1 MRISN
6 LVFLLYV
13 LPALL
18 LSACTFPVLIP
29 ETEAGMG
36 AVSGNSA
43 DIEAEFKRLLA
54 CVEESFPAEN
64 YITNEL
70 LPDLDTAWEPMDC
83 ESMDQ
88 VKVGMSWIL
97 NDGGAPWYNAVEL
110 GFFNDVCLEAELVRG
125 GSGLGHL
132 QTLMDGGVDFA
143 VSAGGSL
150 IPGLLTGHGGADIV
164 AVGAMIKHSPY
175 IWLGLDHDTPQDQRS
190 ERRLTPQDFIGKTI
204 GLHEGEGYFFDLI
217 SGRHGISPD
226 QVELVVTGYSPEP
239 LIEGE
244 MDFTGAWLI
253 NEPRLLEA
261 QGYMNWVAFQFSEWG
276 WDDYSEVLVVRRS
289 MLEGNADLVRRYL
302 AAVIQGLR
310 HVIED
315 PEDSAEIAVRY
326 AVDVELTTEQAL
338 RRYELQEAL
347 VAGADELP
355 LGHMSAE
362 RWNRQVASLIQYGQ
376 MELPMCE

>member
-1 MRISN
+1 
-6 LVFLLYV
+6 
-13 LPALL
+13 
-18 LSACTFPVLIP
+18 
-29 ETEAGMG
+29 MG

-150 IPGLLTGHGGADIV
+150 IPGLLTGHDGADIV

-190 ERRLTPQDFIGKTI
+190 EKKLTPQDFIGKTI

-289 MLEGNADLVRRYL
+289 MLEENADLVRRYL

-362 RWNRQVASLIQYGQ
+362 RWNRQVASLIQFGQ

>member
-18 LSACTFPVLIP
+18 LSACAFPVLIP
-29 ETEAGMG
+29 ETEAGTG

-43 DIEAEFKRLLA
+43 EIEAEFKRLLA

-70 LPDLDTAWEPMDC
+70 LPDLDTAWEPMNC
-83 ESMDQ
+83 EGMDQ

-150 IPGLLTGHGGADIV
+150 IPGLLTGHDGADIV

-289 MLEGNADLVRRYL
+289 MLEENADLVRRYL
-302 AAVIQGLR
+302 AAVIHGLR

-326 AVDVELTTEQAL
+326 AVDVELTKEQAL

-362 RWNRQVASLIQYGQ
+362 RWNRQVASLIQFGQ

>member
-1 MRISN
+1 MRINN
-6 LVFLLYV
+6 LYLLLYV

-29 ETEAGMG
+29 ETEAGLG
-36 AVSGNSA
+36 AVTGNSA
-43 DIEAEFKRLLA
+43 DIEAEFERLLA

-64 YITNEL
+64 YTTNAF
-70 LPDLDTAWEPMDC
+70 LPDFDTAWEPMNC

-125 GSGLGHL
+125 GSGMGHL

-150 IPGLLTGHGGADIV
+150 IPGLLTGHDGADIV

-289 MLEGNADLVRRYL
+289 MLEENADLVRRYL
-302 AAVIQGLR
+302 AAVMQGLR

-362 RWNRQVASLIQYGQ
+362 RWNRQVASLIQFGQ

>member
-150 IPGLLTGHGGADIV
+150 IPGLLTGHDGADIV

-190 ERRLTPQDFIGKTI
+190 EKKLTPQDFIGKTI

-289 MLEGNADLVRRYL
+289 MLEENADLVRRYL

-362 RWNRQVASLIQYGQ
+362 RWNRQVASLIQFGQ

>member
-1 MRISN
+1 MRNSN
-6 LVFLLYV
+6 FLFLLYV

-18 LSACTFPVLIP
+18 LSACTFPIVIP
-29 ETEAGMG
+29 ETEEGMG
-36 AVSGNSA
+36 GLARDPVES
-43 DIEAEFKRLLA
+43 DAEFQRLLV

-70 LPDLDTAWEPMDC
+70 LPDLDAAWEPMEC

-125 GSGLGHL
+125 GSGIGHL
-132 QTLMDGGVDFA
+132 QTLIDGGVDFA

-150 IPGLLTGHGGADIV
+150 IPGLLTGHDGADIV
-164 AVGAMIKHSPY
+164 AVGALIKHSPY
-175 IWLGLDHDTPQDQRS
+175 IWLGLDHDTPRDQRS
-190 ERRLTPQDFIGKTI
+190 DKVLTPQDFIGKTV
-204 GLHEGEGYFFDLI
+204 GLHEGEGHFFELI
-217 SGRHGISPD
+217 LAKHGIAPD

-239 LIEGE
+239 VIEGE

-253 NEPRLLEA
+253 NEPRLMEA

-289 MLEGNADLVRRYL
+289 TLEESPDLVRRYL
-302 AAVIQGLR
+302 AAVVQGLR
-310 HVIED
+310 YVLEN
-315 PEDSAEIAVRY
+315 PEHSAEIAVRY
-326 AVDVELTTEQAL
+326 AVDVELTEEQAL
-338 RRYELQEAL
+338 RRYQLQEAL
-347 VAGADELP
+347 VVGADELP
-355 LGHMSAE
+355 LGHMSAG
-362 RWNRQVASLIQYGQ
+362 RWNRQVASLIQYDQ

>member
-1 MRISN
+1 MRN
-6 LVFLLYV
+6 ANRLFLLFA

-36 AVSGNSA
+36 AAAGAPAES
-43 DIEAEFKRLLA
+43 DAEFERLLA
-54 CVEESFPAEN
+54 CVEASFPAEN
-64 YITNEL
+64 YTTNEL
-70 LPDLDTAWEPMDC
+70 LPDLDAAWEPMEC

-110 GFFNDVCLEAELVRG
+110 GFFNEVCLEAELVRG
-125 GSGLGHL
+125 GSGIGHL
-132 QTLMDGGVDFA
+132 QTLTDGGVDFA

-150 IPGLLTGHGGADIV
+150 IPGLLTGHDGADII
-164 AVGAMIKHSPY
+164 AVGALIKHSPY

-190 ERRLTPQDFIGKTI
+190 DKKLTPEDFIGKTI

-217 SGRHGISPD
+217 SGRHGISSD

-289 MLEGNADLVRRYL
+289 MLEENADLVRRYL

-326 AVDVELTTEQAL
+326 AVDVDLTTEQAL

-347 VAGADELP
+347 VVGADELP

>member
-6 LVFLLYV
+6 LYFLLFV

-64 YITNEL
+64 YTTNEL
-70 LPDLDTAWEPMDC
+70 LPDLDTAWEPMNCD
-83 ESMDQ
+83 SMDQ

-110 GFFNDVCLEAELVRG
+110 GFFKDVCLEAELVRG
-125 GSGLGHL
+125 GSGIGHL

-150 IPGLLTGHGGADIV
+150 IPGLLTGHDGADIV

-175 IWLGLDHDTPQDQRS
+175 IWLGLDHDTPRDQRS

-217 SGRHGISPD
+217 SGRHGISTD

-289 MLEGNADLVRRYL
+289 MLEEDADLVRRYL
-302 AAVIQGLR
+302 AAVIRGLR

-315 PEDSAEIAVRY
+315 PEGSAEIAVRY

-338 RRYELQEAL
+338 RRYEIQEAL
-347 VAGADELP
+347 VTGADELP

>member
-1 MRISN
+1 MRINN
-6 LVFLLYV
+6 LYFLLYV

-29 ETEAGMG
+29 ETEAGLG
-36 AVSGNSA
+36 AVTGNSA
-43 DIEAEFKRLLA
+43 DIEAEFERLLA

-64 YITNEL
+64 YTTNAF
-70 LPDLDTAWEPMDC
+70 LPDLDTAWEPMNC

-125 GSGLGHL
+125 GSGMGHL

-150 IPGLLTGHGGADIV
+150 IPGLLTGHDGADIV

-289 MLEGNADLVRRYL
+289 MLEENADLVRRYL

-362 RWNRQVASLIQYGQ
+362 RWNRQVASLIQFGQ

>member
-70 LPDLDTAWEPMDC
+70 LPDLDTAWEPMNC

-110 GFFNDVCLEAELVRG
+110 GFFKDVCLEAELVRG
-125 GSGLGHL
+125 GSGIGHL

-150 IPGLLTGHGGADIV
+150 IPGLLTGHDGADIV

-175 IWLGLDHDTPQDQRS
+175 IWLGLDHDTPQHQRS

-289 MLEGNADLVRRYL
+289 MLEENADLVRRYL

-362 RWNRQVASLIQYGQ
+362 RWNRQVASLIQFGQ

>member
-1 MRISN
+1 
-6 LVFLLYV
+6 
-13 LPALL
+13 
-18 LSACTFPVLIP
+18 
-29 ETEAGMG
+29 
-36 AVSGNSA
+36 
-43 DIEAEFKRLLA
+43 
-54 CVEESFPAEN
+54 
-64 YITNEL
+64 
-70 LPDLDTAWEPMDC
+70 
-83 ESMDQ
+83 
-88 VKVGMSWIL
+88 
-97 NDGGAPWYNAVEL
+97 APWYNAVEL

-150 IPGLLTGHGGADIV
+150 IPGLLTGHDGADIV

-190 ERRLTPQDFIGKTI
+190 DKRLTPKDFIGKTI

-362 RWNRQVASLIQYGQ
+362 RWNRQVASLIQFGQ

>member
-1 MRISN
+1 MRKTS
-6 LVFLLYV
+6 LSFLLYI
-13 LPALL
+13 LL
-18 LSACTFPVLIP
+18 LLILSSCTIPVVIP
-29 ETEAGMG
+29 ENEEKVGGVAEDP
-36 AVSGNSA
+36 A
-43 DIEAEFKRLLA
+43 DSDAEFQRLLA

-64 YITNEL
+64 YTTNEF
-70 LPDLDTAWEPMDC
+70 LPDLDTAWEPMNC

-125 GSGLGHL
+125 GSGMGHL

-143 VSAGGSL
+143 ISAGGSL
-150 IPGLLTGHGGADIV
+150 IPGLLTGHDGADIV

-190 ERRLTPQDFIGKTI
+190 EKKLTPQDFIGKTI

-226 QVELVVTGYSPEP
+226 QVELVVTGYSPDP

-244 MDFTGAWLI
+244 MDYTGAWLI

-289 MLEGNADLVRRYL
+289 TLEEDPDLVRRYL

-347 VAGADELP
+347 VAGDDELP
-355 LGHMSAE
+355 LGHMTAD

>member
-1 MRISN
+1 MRINN
-6 LVFLLYV
+6 LYLLLYV

-29 ETEAGMG
+29 ETEAGLG
-36 AVSGNSA
+36 AVTGNSA
-43 DIEAEFKRLLA
+43 DIEAEFERLLA

-64 YITNEL
+64 YTTNAF
-70 LPDLDTAWEPMDC
+70 LPDLDTAWEPMNC

-125 GSGLGHL
+125 GSGMGHL

-150 IPGLLTGHGGADIV
+150 IPGLLTGHDGADIV

-289 MLEGNADLVRRYL
+289 MLEENADLVRRYL

-326 AVDVELTTEQAL
+326 AVDVELTKEQAL

-362 RWNRQVASLIQYGQ
+362 RWNRQVASLIQFGQ

>member
-6 LVFLLYV
+6 LHFLLYV

-36 AVSGNSA
+36 AVSGNST

-64 YITNEL
+64 YTTNEL
-70 LPDLDTAWEPMDC
+70 LPDLDSAWEPMNC

-110 GFFNDVCLEAELVRG
+110 GFFDDVCLEAELVRG

-150 IPGLLTGHGGADIV
+150 IPGLLTGHDGADIV

-190 ERRLTPQDFIGKTI
+190 EKKLTPQDFIGKRI

-289 MLEGNADLVRRYL
+289 MLEENADLVRRYL

-362 RWNRQVASLIQYGQ
+362 RWNRQVASLIQFGQ

>member
-1 MRISN
+1 MRINN
-6 LVFLLYV
+6 LYFLLYV

-29 ETEAGMG
+29 ETEAGLG
-36 AVSGNSA
+36 AVTGNSV
-43 DIEAEFKRLLA
+43 DIEAEFERLLA

-64 YITNEL
+64 YTTNAF
-70 LPDLDTAWEPMDC
+70 LPDLDTAWEPMNC

-125 GSGLGHL
+125 GSGMGHL

-150 IPGLLTGHGGADIV
+150 IPGLLTGHDGADIV

-289 MLEGNADLVRRYL
+289 MLEENADLVRRYL

-326 AVDVELTTEQAL
+326 AVDVELTKEQAL

-362 RWNRQVASLIQYGQ
+362 RWNRQVASLIQFGQ

>member
-1 MRISN
+1 MRINN
-6 LVFLLYV
+6 LYFLLYV

-29 ETEAGMG
+29 ETEAGLG
-36 AVSGNSA
+36 AVTGNSA
-43 DIEAEFKRLLA
+43 DIEAEFERLLA

-64 YITNEL
+64 YTTNAF
-70 LPDLDTAWEPMDC
+70 LPDLDTAWEPMNC

-150 IPGLLTGHGGADIV
+150 IPGLLTGHDGADIV

-289 MLEGNADLVRRYL
+289 MLEENADLVRRYL

-310 HVIED
+310 HIIED

-326 AVDVELTTEQAL
+326 AVDVELTKEQAL

-362 RWNRQVASLIQYGQ
+362 RWNRQVASLIQFGQ

>member
-1 MRISN
+1 MRKTS
-6 LVFLLYV
+6 LSFLLYM
-13 LPALL
+13 LL
-18 LSACTFPVLIP
+18 LLILSSCTIPVVIP
-29 ETEAGMG
+29 ENEEKVGGVAKDP
-36 AVSGNSA
+36 A
-43 DIEAEFKRLLA
+43 DSDAEFQRLLA

-70 LPDLDTAWEPMDC
+70 LPDLDTAWEPMNC
-83 ESMDQ
+83 EGMDQ

-150 IPGLLTGHGGADIV
+150 IPGLLTGHDGADIV

-289 MLEGNADLVRRYL
+289 MLEENADLVRRYL
-302 AAVIQGLR
+302 AAVIHGLR

-326 AVDVELTTEQAL
+326 AVDVELTKEQAL

-355 LGHMSAE
+355 LGHMTAD

>member
-1 MRISN
+1 MRVSN
-6 LVFLLYV
+6 LFFLLFV

-70 LPDLDTAWEPMDC
+70 LPDLDTAWEPMNC
-83 ESMDQ
+83 EGMDQ

-150 IPGLLTGHGGADIV
+150 IPGLLTGHDGADIV

-190 ERRLTPQDFIGKTI
+190 EKKLTPQDFIGKTI

-289 MLEGNADLVRRYL
+289 MLEENADLVRRYL
-302 AAVIQGLR
+302 AAVIHGLR

-362 RWNRQVASLIQYGQ
+362 RWNRQVASLIQFGQ

>member
-1 MRISN
+1 M
-6 LVFLLYV
+6 
-13 LPALL
+13 
-18 LSACTFPVLIP
+18 
-29 ETEAGMG
+29 
-36 AVSGNSA
+36 
-43 DIEAEFKRLLA
+43 
-54 CVEESFPAEN
+54 
-64 YITNEL
+64 
-70 LPDLDTAWEPMDC
+70 
-83 ESMDQ
+83 
-88 VKVGMSWIL
+88 
-97 NDGGAPWYNAVEL
+97 
-110 GFFNDVCLEAELVRG
+110 
-125 GSGLGHL
+125 
-132 QTLMDGGVDFA
+132 
-143 VSAGGSL
+143 
-150 IPGLLTGHGGADIV
+150 IPGLLTGHDGADII
-164 AVGAMIKHSPY
+164 AVGALIKHSPY

-190 ERRLTPQDFIGKTI
+190 DKKLTPEDFIGKTI

-217 SGRHGISPD
+217 SGRHGISSD

-289 MLEGNADLVRRYL
+289 MLEENADLVRRYL

-326 AVDVELTTEQAL
+326 AVDVDLTTEQAL

-347 VAGADELP
+347 VVGADELP

>member
-1 MRISN
+1 MRNSSFFI
-6 LVFLLYV
+6 LLYA

-36 AVSGNSA
+36 AVARAHVES
-43 DIEAEFKRLLA
+43 DAEFERLLA
-54 CVEESFPAEN
+54 CVEDSFPAEN
-64 YITNEL
+64 YTTNEF
-70 LPDLDTAWEPMDC
+70 LPDPDAAWESMDC

-125 GSGLGHL
+125 GSGMGHL
-132 QTLMDGGVDFA
+132 QTLIEGGVDFA

-150 IPGLLTGHGGADIV
+150 IPGLLTGHDGADIV

-175 IWLGLDHDTPQDQRS
+175 IWLGLDPDTPQDQRS
-190 ERRLTPQDFIGKTI
+190 EKRLTPQDFIGKTV
-204 GLHEGEGYFFDLI
+204 GLHEGEGHFFEFI
-217 SGRHGISPD
+217 SARHEISPD

-239 LIEGE
+239 VIEGE
-244 MDFTGAWLI
+244 MDYTGAWLI

-261 QGYMNWVAFQFSEWG
+261 QGYMNWVAFRFSEWG

-289 MLEGNADLVRRYL
+289 MLEENADLVRRYL
-302 AAVIQGLR
+302 AAVLQGLR
-310 HVIED
+310 HVIEN
-315 PEDSAEIAVRY
+315 PENSAEIAVRY

-347 VAGADELP
+347 VVGADELP

-362 RWNRQVASLIQYGQ
+362 RWNRQVASLIQYDQ

>member
-6 LVFLLYV
+6 LYFLLYV

-18 LSACTFPVLIP
+18 LGACTFPVLIP
-29 ETEAGMG
+29 ETEAGLG

-43 DIEAEFKRLLA
+43 DIEAEFERLLA

-70 LPDLDTAWEPMDC
+70 LPDLDTAWEPMNC

-150 IPGLLTGHGGADIV
+150 IPGLLTGHDGADIV

-190 ERRLTPQDFIGKTI
+190 EKKLTPQDFIGKTI

-289 MLEGNADLVRRYL
+289 MLEENADLVRRYL

-347 VAGADELP
+347 VAGADGLP

-362 RWNRQVASLIQYGQ
+362 RWNRQVASLIQFGQ

>member
-1 MRISN
+1 MRINN
-6 LVFLLYV
+6 LYFLLYV

-29 ETEAGMG
+29 ETEAGLG
-36 AVSGNSA
+36 AVTGNSV
-43 DIEAEFKRLLA
+43 DIEAEFERLLA

-64 YITNEL
+64 YTTNAF
-70 LPDLDTAWEPMDC
+70 LPDLDTAWEPMNC

-125 GSGLGHL
+125 GSGMGHL

-150 IPGLLTGHGGADIV
+150 IPGLLTGHDGADIV

-289 MLEGNADLVRRYL
+289 MLEENADLVRRYL

-362 RWNRQVASLIQYGQ
+362 RWNRQVASLIQFGQ

>member
-43 DIEAEFKRLLA
+43 EIEAEFKRLLA

-64 YITNEL
+64 YTTNEL
-70 LPDLDTAWEPMDC
+70 LPDLDTAWEPMNC

-110 GFFNDVCLEAELVRG
+110 GFFNDVCLKAELVRG

-150 IPGLLTGHGGADIV
+150 IPGLLTGHDGADIV

-190 ERRLTPQDFIGKTI
+190 EKKLTPQDFIGKTI

-226 QVELVVTGYSPEP
+226 QVELVVTGYTPEP
-239 LIEGE
+239 LIEGT

-289 MLEGNADLVRRYL
+289 MLEEDADLVRRYL
-302 AAVIQGLR
+302 AAVMQGLR
-310 HVIED
+310 HVIEN
-315 PEDSAEIAVRY
+315 PENSAEIAVRY
-326 AVDVELTTEQAL
+326 AVDVELTKEQAL

-355 LGHMSAE
+355 LGHMTAD

>member
-1 MRISN
+1 MRTTYPS
-6 LVFLLYV
+6 FLFYV
-13 LPALL
+13 LAALL

-36 AVSGNSA
+36 AVSGNSVA
-43 DIEAEFKRLLA
+43 SEAEFERLLA

-64 YITNEL
+64 YITNEH
-70 LPDLDTAWEPMDC
+70 LPDLDAAWDPMNC

-125 GSGLGHL
+125 GSGIGHV

-150 IPGLLTGHGGADIV
+150 IPGLLTGHEGADIV

-175 IWLGLDHDTPQDQRS
+175 IWLGLDHDTPRDQRS
-190 ERRLTPQDFIGKTI
+190 DKKLTPQDFIGKRI

-226 QVELVVTGYSPEP
+226 QVELVVTGYTPEP

-244 MDFTGAWLI
+244 MDYTGAWLI

-289 MLEGNADLVRRYL
+289 TLEEDPDLVRRYL
-302 AAVIQGLR
+302 AAVFQGLR

-315 PEDSAEIAVRY
+315 PENSAEIAVRY
-326 AVDVELTTEQAL
+326 GVDAELTKEQAL